1 MCGIFLVHAKK
12 ESLSL
17 SRCIKSSI
25 KIKDRGPDKLLKK
38 YFKKKN
44 LFMSNSILSIT
55 GSNKKNSSIYQSQNK
70 KNYLIYNGE
79 IYNWLK
85 LREREKKL
93 SKCINDSDLLI
104 NLHQNYKHIE
114 VPKKLNGMFAYCIFD
129 LKKNKLIF
137 CSDTQGEKKI
147 FYYNDDK
154 FFILSSNISSI
165 ITFVK
170 QELNKNAIKNY
181 LYTRHFLFLKETI
194 YKKINIIAPGYLYTF
209 DLDRK
214 ILSQIF
220 FDNPI
225 NWINKNKYLR
235 LSNKK
240 EDEVIN
246 NLYKKFKKTLS
257 YMIPNKK
264 FASIFSGGIDS
275 SLQTMLI
282 KEIKEPD
289 IIATLHHEKKDP
301 ITRKIT
307 IFEKYVKQ
315 KIYKIIVNKKTYSNL
330 LKKCFQITKFPLLTH
345 DFVGKYQI
353 SNFFKKKKCK
363 VFFAADGADELFG
376 GYKVYS
382 KLNWKKSITDVIS
395 PYTQNIST
403 DKRNKQKILI
413 NQFRDKVYKKYYFI
427 RNKTERSMQTTLF
440 LDYFI
445 QSIYVGN
452 IGTDIMCSANGIEPR
467 NIYIQKEIIKEAI
480 NLPMK
485 YKINIKAKDKKMIL
499 KPILK
504 KIFIKY
510 FPESFLFEKQGFS
523 GFPNESGSVTK
534 FAINKNL
541 AKFFNKHINILNK
554 ANQWKLLNLNYFL
567 NFCKIK
573 FSL

>member
-1 MCGIFLVHAKK
+1 MCGIFLVHAKT
-12 ESLSL
+12 ESLNL
-17 SRCIKSSI
+17 NRCIKCSI
-25 KIKDRGPDKLLKK
+25 KIKDRGPDKLLSN
-38 YFKKKN
+38 YFKKKK

-70 KNYLIYNGE
+70 KNFLIYNGE

-85 LREREKKL
+85 LKKKKKL

-104 NLHQNYKHIE
+104 NLHQKYNHYE

-129 LKKNKLIF
+129 LNKNKLNF
-137 CSDTQGEKKI
+137 CSDPQGEKKI

-170 QELNKNAIKNY
+170 QKLNINAIKNY
-181 LYTRHFLFLKETI
+181 LYTRHFLFFNETI
-194 YKKINIIAPGYLYTF
+194 FKKINIATPGYLYTF
-209 DLDRK
+209 DLNKK
-214 ILSQIF
+214 ILSNIC

-225 NWINKNKYLR
+225 NWINKNKYLN

-240 EDEVIN
+240 EDEIIN
-246 NLYKKFKKTLS
+246 YLYKKFKKTLS

-264 FASIFSGGIDS
+264 FASIFSGGVDS

-289 IIATLHHEKKDP
+289 IIATLHHEKKDT
-301 ITRKIT
+301 ITQKIN

-315 KIYKIIVNKKTYSNL
+315 KIYKIIVNKETYSNL

-363 VFFAADGADELFG
+363 VLFTADGTDELFG

-382 KLNWKKSITDVIS
+382 KLNWKKNKTEVIS
-395 PYTQNIST
+395 PYTQNKSN
-403 DKRNKQKILI
+403 DKTNEQKILI
-413 NQFRDKVYKKYYFI
+413 NKLRDKVYNKYYFI
-427 RNKTERSMQTTLF
+427 KNKTERRMQTTLF

-452 IGTDIMCSANGIEPR
+452 IGTDIMCGANGIEPR
-467 NIYIQKEIIKEAI
+467 NMYIQKEIIKEAI
-480 NLPMK
+480 NLPIK
-485 YKINIKAKDKKMIL
+485 YKINIKSKDKKMIL

-510 FPESFLFEKQGFS
+510 FPEKFLFEKQGFS
-523 GFPNESGSVTK
+523 GFPNESGT
-534 FAINKNL
+534 INKFSINKIL
-541 AKFFNKHINILNK
+541 LNFFNKHVNTFNK
-554 ANQWKLLNLNYFL
+554 ANQWKLLNLNYFI